1 MGDQPLGPLLLRGLR
16 EAESMILVAIML
28 LLSLPSLIVSVSA
41 GDYRDPWLGWFWFGL
56 LAAVAVADI
65 AIGVRNRFWGRW
77 AWPAGVF
84 VLAVSTAAGLSLL
97 EPLDLLGPAHWT
109 YGVVGWFGM
118 LIFTERRLRHVVA
131 FIVIHIALTAGLLA
145 WQGVLDEGLV
155 KLATVTLGVG
165 SFQFALIAATLVL
178 RAMADNAT
186 AVAVARAE
194 AATQESVAR
203 EVHADREARYVALRE
218 TALPLLRGLADG
230 TLSPAESLTQQRSAV
245 EAARM
250 RRLFG
255 ERGDTATLLAAEVE
269 ALVDVVER
277 RGVAVRYAARP
288 VVVEP
293 PPEVRRSLV
302 EAVSGVLLVTTRV
315 ARVTVGG
322 TGSEVTVSVVTDGVV
337 GESGNGEP
345 GNIETVTVVDE
356 GRTWVEAK
364 WLIP

>member
-1 MGDQPLGPLLLRGLR
+1 MDDQPLGPLLLRGLR
-16 EAESMILVAIML
+16 EAESMILMAIL
-28 LLSLPSLIVSVSA
+28 LLLDLPSLLLTQGVYA
-41 GDYRDPWLGWFWFGL
+41 TPWLGWVWYGL
-56 LAAVAVADI
+56 LAAVAVVDI

-77 AWPAGVF
+77 AWPVGVL
-84 VLAVSTAAGLSLL
+84 VLAVSTAAAASL
-97 EPLDLLGPAHWT
+97 PAQDLLGPAHWT
-109 YGVVGWFGM
+109 YGVVGWFGL
-118 LIFTERRLRHVVA
+118 LIFSDRPLRHVVV
-131 FIVIHIALTAGLLA
+131 FILLHIAATAGLLA
-145 WQGVLDEGLV
+145 VRGMLV
-155 KLATVTLGVG
+155 EDFVTLATVTLGVG

-178 RAMADNAT
+178 RGMADNAT
-186 AVAVARAE
+186 AVAVAQAE

-203 EVHADREARYVALRE
+203 EVHVDREARYAALRE

-230 TLSPAESLTQQRSAV
+230 TLSPGEPQVQRRSAV

-255 ERGDTATLLAAEVE
+255 EQGDAATLLAAEVE

-302 EAVSGVLLVTTRV
+302 EAISGVLLVTARV

-322 TGSEVTVSVVTDGVV
+322 TGSEVTVSVVTDGDV

-345 GNIETVTVVDE
+345 HAHVVTSTVVDD
-356 GRTWVEAK
+356 GRTWVEAR
-364 WLIP
+364 WLVP